1 MASTTRQLLSVALK
15 DQLRSTP
22 LDKVTVSSLTAQAG
36 ITRQTFYY
44 HFADVYDLAVWVF
57 EQEVANH
64 IMEHASYSEW
74 AKGYRTLLQ
83 YLQDNF
89 EQAKAVLN
97 SLGHR
102 ERDAFFLEQFRNM
115 MEAIVTE
122 LEGDLVLT
130 PEDRQFVVDHYAA
143 TVLGHFL
150 RWVSMR
156 QKEDPR
162 ILVANI
168 EKILHGTVRQSLE
181 RFSEGGSKPR
191 TGVPK

>member
-74 AKGYRTLLQ
+74 AKGALHNMGCSLC
-83 YLQDNF
+83 
-89 EQAKAVLN
+89 LN
-97 SLGHR
+97 PPVWR
-102 ERDAFFLEQFRNM
+102 R
-115 MEAIVTE
+115 
-122 LEGDLVLT
+122 
-130 PEDRQFVVDHYAA
+130 
-143 TVLGHFL
+143 L
-150 RWVSMR
+150 RVM
-156 QKEDPR
+156 
-162 ILVANI
+162 
-168 EKILHGTVRQSLE
+168 
-181 RFSEGGSKPR
+181 
-191 TGVPK
+191 